1 MSLVLSGA
9 MCGGGVLLKI
19 TSIKRVAFVVAL
31 SFINSQTV
39 EASLDS
45 RVSIYVL
52 TIGFHQ

>member
-1 MSLVLSGA
+1 LSGA